1 MSQIKD
7 EGIRIQS
14 IQLVI
19 SVLIVLGAIFT
30 TWMSVNSR
38 IAILETKQV
47 DDEQF
52 RIEMK
57 SYFKELNDGQTK
69 ILIEMQNKKNRDQ

>member
-1 MSQIKD
+1 MTQIKE
-7 EGIRIQS
+7 EGIQIQS
-14 IQLVI
+14 VQLVI

-47 DDEQF
+47 ENELF
-52 RIEMK
+52 REEMK
-57 SYFKELNDGQTK
+57 GYFKELSVGQTK
-69 ILIEMQNKKNRDQ
+69 ILIEMEGKKDKDN